1 MVYVASLSLMAKKA
15 LGPKCHQS
23 SINGIID
30 TMSIDPAV
38 SNMDVVLLGPSDLT
52 GPAGK
57 KIPEAVAKRHKGV
70 CVIYLCTNDREAKLF
85 QDAPH
90 VKQVKKIKDIVI
102 AEAVTEFY
110 GEDIKAVDP
119 KYHSSADRV
128 GDLGDNPE
136 PPKPVSL
143 AESKP
148 AEEVPVEPPKSV
160 EFDLPPIDGVTP
172 TEEQPAPSSE
182 AEQPKAPS
190 AEDVI
195 DSVKTVKDWD
205 ILKKQINRDGIIRQL
220 ILENNEFAGVANML
234 EVWDLRIRDIWADNH
249 KSNEEKMKA
258 VQEFGANR
266 QVLQATYNSVLV
278 DKFVSLM
285 ERVISVC
292 SSTVED
298 RCNEIA
304 NAVIS
309 IHQNKDAFL
318 EKAVSGEDSLDDTLY
333 ERMVELQS
341 IEGELCKM
349 FAFLHHEGMEEIV
362 ARLGE
367 KLPSNNEYINNVLSV
382 SSKLFQPSNTVNLAQ
397 SILDAL
403 AKGQVQLS
411 LVEDKVK
418 GLMGTMFQVIVEQ
431 NRVIQYQ
438 RDVIS
443 CLRANNV
450 ESLVVRDSL
459 LKECFN
465 VIVGS
470 EHTGLTATSAIYAGM
485 LSRRDNTLVVDLT
498 GHSHYGRYGYDVVQL
513 DEFMVERKQQPLL
526 FVTGSVGNDPEKV
539 FHLMEEL
546 KSRLTYFRHLII
558 VLDTAQLDILDQ
570 VGREA
575 LSISYVT
582 NCTVESMANVTSAYE
597 AGRKIPNV
605 CHKLICIDSPV
616 DVGMLISTLKMD
628 ISMTKLIPI
637 PYLREIKQAA
647 IVRQQPHTYND
658 VLRVFEEAFRA

>member
-1 MVYVASLSLMAKKA
+1 MVYVASLSLLAKKS
-15 LGPKCHQS
+15 LGSKCHQS
-23 SINGIID
+23 SINGILD
-30 TMSIDPAV
+30 TLSIDPAV
-38 SNMDVVLLGPSDLT
+38 SNMDVVLLGPADLS

-57 KIPEAVAKRHKGV
+57 KIPEAVAKRHSGV

-85 QDAPH
+85 PDAPH
-90 VKQVKKIKDIVI
+90 IKQVKRIKDTVI
-102 AEAVTEFY
+102 SEAVTEFY
-110 GEDIKAVDP
+110 GEDVKANNP
-119 KYHSSADRV
+119 KYSSAADKV
-128 GDLGDNPE
+128 GALGTNPE
-136 PPKPVSL
+136 PPRPIAPPV
-143 AESKP
+143 EETP
-148 AEEVPVEPPKSV
+148 AEAPAPVELELPEAQVEQPTVAENEPPK
-160 EFDLPPIDGVTP
+160 
-172 TEEQPAPSSE
+172 PS
-182 AEQPKAPS
+182 P

-195 DSVKTVKDWD
+195 ASVKSVKDWD
-205 ILKKQINRDGIIRQL
+205 ILKRQINRDSIIRQL

-234 EVWDLRIRDIWADNH
+234 NVWDLRIRDVWADPH
-249 KSNEEKMKA
+249 KSNEEKMRA

-278 DKFVSLM
+278 DKFVSLL
-285 ERVISVC
+285 ERVVSVC
-292 SSTVED
+292 SATVEE
-298 RCNEIA
+298 RCNEITH
-304 NAVIS
+304 AVIS
-309 IHQNKDAFL
+309 VQQNKDAFL

-362 ARLGE
+362 GRLGE
-367 KLPSNNEYINNVLSV
+367 KLPSTNEYINNVLSV
-382 SSKLFQPSNTVNLAQ
+382 SAKLYQPGNTVNLAQ
-397 SILDAL
+397 AIVDSL

-411 LVEDKVK
+411 LIEDKVK
-418 GLMGTMFQVIVEQ
+418 GLMSTMFQVIVAQ
-431 NRVIQYQ
+431 NKVIQYQ

-498 GHSHYGRYGYDVVQL
+498 GHSHYDRYGYDTVSL
-513 DEFMVERKQQPLL
+513 DEFMMERIQRPLL
-526 FVTGSVGNDPEKV
+526 FVTGSVDNDPEKV

-558 VLDTAQLDILDQ
+558 VLDAAQLNVLDQ

-582 NCTVESMANVTSAYE
+582 NCTVESLAAVTAAYE

-616 DVGMLISTLKMD
+616 DVGMLIATLKMD

>member
-1 MVYVASLSLMAKKA
+1 MVYVASLSLLAKKA
-15 LGPKCHQS
+15 LGSKCHQS
-23 SINGIID
+23 SINGILD
-30 TMSIDPAV
+30 TLSIDPAV
-38 SNMDVVLLGPSDLT
+38 SNMDVVLLGPADLS

-57 KIPEAVAKRHKGV
+57 KIPEAVAKRHSGV

-85 QDAPH
+85 PDAPH
-90 VKQVKKIKDIVI
+90 IKQVKRIKDTVI
-102 AEAVTEFY
+102 SEAVTEFY
-110 GEDIKAVDP
+110 GEDVKANNP
-119 KYHSSADRV
+119 KYSSAADKV
-128 GDLGDNPE
+128 GALGTNPE
-136 PPKPVSL
+136 PPRPVAPPVEEEETT
-143 AESKP
+143 AEAP
-148 AEEVPVEPPKSV
+148 APVELELPEAQVEQPTVAENEPPK
-160 EFDLPPIDGVTP
+160 
-172 TEEQPAPSSE
+172 PS
-182 AEQPKAPS
+182 P

-195 DSVKTVKDWD
+195 ASVKSVKDWD
-205 ILKKQINRDGIIRQL
+205 ILKRQINRDSIIRQL

-234 EVWDLRIRDIWADNH
+234 NVWDLRIRDVWADPH
-249 KSNEEKMKA
+249 KSNEEKMRA

-278 DKFVSLM
+278 DKFVSLL
-285 ERVISVC
+285 ERVVSVC
-292 SSTVED
+292 SATVEE
-298 RCNEIA
+298 RCNEITH
-304 NAVIS
+304 AVIS
-309 IHQNKDAFL
+309 VQQNKDAFL

-362 ARLGE
+362 GRLGE
-367 KLPSNNEYINNVLSV
+367 KLPSTNEYINNVLSV
-382 SSKLFQPSNTVNLAQ
+382 SAKLYQPGNTVNLAQ
-397 SILDAL
+397 AIVDSL

-411 LVEDKVK
+411 LIEDKVK
-418 GLMGTMFQVIVEQ
+418 GLMSTMFQVIVAQ
-431 NRVIQYQ
+431 NKVIQYQ

-498 GHSHYGRYGYDVVQL
+498 GHSHYDRYGYDTVSL
-513 DEFMVERKQQPLL
+513 DEFMVERIQRPLL
-526 FVTGSVGNDPEKV
+526 FVTGSVDNDPEKV

-558 VLDTAQLDILDQ
+558 VLDAAQLNVLDQ

-582 NCTVESMANVTSAYE
+582 NCTVESLAAVTAAYE

-616 DVGMLISTLKMD
+616 DVGMLIATLKMD

>member
-23 SINGIID
+23 SIKGIID

-38 SNMDVVLLGPSDLT
+38 SNMDVVLLGPNDLS

-57 KIPEAVAKRHKGV
+57 KVPEAVAKRHKGV

-85 QDAPH
+85 PDAPH
-90 VKQVKKIKDIVI
+90 VKQVKKIKDSII
-102 AEAVTEFY
+102 SDAVTEFY
-110 GEDIKAVDP
+110 GEDVKANDP
-119 KYHSSADRV
+119 KYNSSADRV
-128 GDLGDNPE
+128 GELGENPE
-136 PPKPVSL
+136 PPRPVSL
-143 AESKP
+143 AEPKP
-148 AEEVPVEPPKSV
+148 EEEPKNDASEVHELEIPSVTEQEQGDEPAQGAESYT
-160 EFDLPPIDGVTP
+160 G
-172 TEEQPAPSSE
+172 
-182 AEQPKAPS
+182 PS
-190 AEDVI
+190 AEDMI

-205 ILKKQINRDGIIRQL
+205 ILKKQINRDSIIRQL

-234 EVWDLRIRDIWADNH
+234 EVWDLRIRDVWADNH

-292 SSTVED
+292 SATVED
-298 RCNEIA
+298 RCNEIT

-309 IHQNKDAFL
+309 VHQNKDAFL
-318 EKAVSGEDSLDDTLY
+318 EKAISGEDSLDDALY

-362 ARLGE
+362 GRLGE

-382 SSKLFQPSNTVNLAQ
+382 SAKLFQPSNTVNLAQ
-397 SILDAL
+397 AILDSL

-411 LVEDKVK
+411 LIEDKVK
-418 GLMGTMFQVIVEQ
+418 GLMGTMFQVIVDQ
-431 NRVIQYQ
+431 NKVIQYQ

-465 VIVGS
+465 VIIGS

-498 GHSHYGRYGYDVVQL
+498 GHSHYDRYGYDTVSL
-513 DEFMVERKQQPLL
+513 DEFMVDRIQRPLL
-526 FVTGSVGNDPEKV
+526 FVTGTVDNDPEKV
-539 FHLMEEL
+539 FQLMEEL
-546 KSRLTYFRHLII
+546 KSRLTYFRHLIV
-558 VLDTAQLDILDQ
+558 VLDSKQLDILDQ
-570 VGREA
+570 VGRKA

-582 NCTVESMANVTSAYE
+582 NCTVESMEAVTIAYE
-597 AGRKIPNV
+597 SGRKIPNV

>member
-1 MVYVASLSLMAKKA
+1 MVYVASLSLLAKKA
-15 LGPKCHQS
+15 LGSKCHQS
-23 SINGIID
+23 SINGILD
-30 TMSIDPAV
+30 TLSIDPAV
-38 SNMDVVLLGPSDLT
+38 SNMDVVLLGPADLS

-57 KIPEAVAKRHKGV
+57 KIPEAVAKRHSGV

-85 QDAPH
+85 PDAPH
-90 VKQVKKIKDIVI
+90 IKQVKRIKDTVI
-102 AEAVTEFY
+102 SEAVTEFY
-110 GEDIKAVDP
+110 GEDVKANNP
-119 KYHSSADRV
+119 KYSSAADKV
-128 GDLGDNPE
+128 GALGTNPE
-136 PPKPVSL
+136 PPRPIAPPV
-143 AESKP
+143 EETP
-148 AEEVPVEPPKSV
+148 AEAPAPVELELPEAQVEQPTVAENEPPK
-160 EFDLPPIDGVTP
+160 
-172 TEEQPAPSSE
+172 PS
-182 AEQPKAPS
+182 P

-195 DSVKTVKDWD
+195 ASVKSVKDWD
-205 ILKKQINRDGIIRQL
+205 ILKRQINRDSIIRQL

-234 EVWDLRIRDIWADNH
+234 NVWDLRIRDVWADPH
-249 KSNEEKMKA
+249 KSNEEKMRA

-278 DKFVSLM
+278 DKFVSLL
-285 ERVISVC
+285 ERVVSVC
-292 SSTVED
+292 SATVEE
-298 RCNEIA
+298 RCNEITH
-304 NAVIS
+304 AVIS
-309 IHQNKDAFL
+309 VQQNKDAFL

-362 ARLGE
+362 GRLGE
-367 KLPSNNEYINNVLSV
+367 KLPSTNEYINNVLSV
-382 SSKLFQPSNTVNLAQ
+382 SAKLYQPGNTVNLAQ
-397 SILDAL
+397 AIVDSL

-411 LVEDKVK
+411 LIEDKVK
-418 GLMGTMFQVIVEQ
+418 GLMSTMFQVIVAQ
-431 NRVIQYQ
+431 NKVIQYQ

-498 GHSHYGRYGYDVVQL
+498 GHSHYDRYGYDTVSL
-513 DEFMVERKQQPLL
+513 DEFMVERIQRPLL
-526 FVTGSVGNDPEKV
+526 FVTGSVDNDPEKV

-558 VLDTAQLDILDQ
+558 VLDAAQLNVLDQ

-582 NCTVESMANVTSAYE
+582 NCTVESLAAVTAAYE

-616 DVGMLISTLKMD
+616 DVGMLIATLKMD

>member
-1 MVYVASLSLMAKKA
+1 MVYVASLSLLAKKA
-15 LGPKCHQS
+15 LGSKCHQS
-23 SINGIID
+23 SINGILD
-30 TMSIDPAV
+30 TLSIDPAV
-38 SNMDVVLLGPSDLT
+38 SNMDVVLLGPADLS

-57 KIPEAVAKRHKGV
+57 KIPEAVAKRHSGV

-85 QDAPH
+85 PDAPH
-90 VKQVKKIKDIVI
+90 IKQVKRIKDTVI
-102 AEAVTEFY
+102 SEAVTEFY
-110 GEDIKAVDP
+110 GEDVKANSP
-119 KYHSSADRV
+119 KYSSAADKV
-128 GDLGDNPE
+128 GALGTNPE
-136 PPKPVSL
+136 PPRPIAPPVEEEETT
-143 AESKP
+143 AEAP
-148 AEEVPVEPPKSV
+148 APVELELPEAQVEQPTVAENEPPK
-160 EFDLPPIDGVTP
+160 
-172 TEEQPAPSSE
+172 PS
-182 AEQPKAPS
+182 P

-195 DSVKTVKDWD
+195 ASVKSVKDWD
-205 ILKKQINRDGIIRQL
+205 ILKRQINRDSIIRQL

-234 EVWDLRIRDIWADNH
+234 NVWDLRIRDVWADPH
-249 KSNEEKMKA
+249 KSNEEKMRA

-278 DKFVSLM
+278 DKFVSLL
-285 ERVISVC
+285 ERVVSVC
-292 SSTVED
+292 SATVEE
-298 RCNEIA
+298 RCNEITH
-304 NAVIS
+304 AVIS
-309 IHQNKDAFL
+309 VQQNKDAFL

-362 ARLGE
+362 GRLGE
-367 KLPSNNEYINNVLSV
+367 KLPSTNEYINNVLSV
-382 SSKLFQPSNTVNLAQ
+382 SAKLYQPGNTVNLAQ
-397 SILDAL
+397 AIVDSL

-411 LVEDKVK
+411 LIEDKVK
-418 GLMGTMFQVIVEQ
+418 GLMSTMFQVIVAQ
-431 NRVIQYQ
+431 NKVIQYQ

-498 GHSHYGRYGYDVVQL
+498 GHSHYDRYGYDTVSL
-513 DEFMVERKQQPLL
+513 DEFMVERIQRPLL
-526 FVTGSVGNDPEKV
+526 FVTGSVDNDPEKV

-558 VLDTAQLDILDQ
+558 VLDAAQLNVLDQ

-582 NCTVESMANVTSAYE
+582 NCTVESLAAVTAAYE

-616 DVGMLISTLKMD
+616 DVGMLIATLKMD

>member
-1 MVYVASLSLMAKKA
+1 MVYVASLSLLAKKA
-15 LGPKCHQS
+15 LGSKCHQS
-23 SINGIID
+23 SINGILD
-30 TMSIDPAV
+30 TLSIDPAV
-38 SNMDVVLLGPSDLT
+38 SNMDVVLLGPADLS

-57 KIPEAVAKRHKGV
+57 KIPEAVAKRHSGV
-70 CVIYLCTNDREAKLF
+70 CVIYLCTNDREVKLF
-85 QDAPH
+85 PDAPH
-90 VKQVKKIKDIVI
+90 IKQVKRIKDTVI
-102 AEAVTEFY
+102 SEAVTEIY
-110 GEDIKAVDP
+110 GEDVKANNP
-119 KYHSSADRV
+119 KYSSAADKV
-128 GDLGDNPE
+128 GALGTNPE
-136 PPKPVSL
+136 PPRPIAPPVEEEETT
-143 AESKP
+143 AEAP
-148 AEEVPVEPPKSV
+148 APVELELPEAQVEQPTVVENEPPK
-160 EFDLPPIDGVTP
+160 
-172 TEEQPAPSSE
+172 PS
-182 AEQPKAPS
+182 P

-195 DSVKTVKDWD
+195 ASVKSVKDWD
-205 ILKKQINRDGIIRQL
+205 ILKRQINRDSIIRQL

-234 EVWDLRIRDIWADNH
+234 NVWDLRIRDVWADPH
-249 KSNEEKMKA
+249 KSNEEKMRA

-278 DKFVSLM
+278 DKFVSLL
-285 ERVISVC
+285 ERVVSVC
-292 SSTVED
+292 SATVED
-298 RCNEIA
+298 RCNEITH
-304 NAVIS
+304 AVVS
-309 IHQNKDAFL
+309 VQQNKDAFL

-362 ARLGE
+362 GRLGE
-367 KLPSNNEYINNVLSV
+367 KLPSTNEYINNVLSV
-382 SSKLFQPSNTVNLAQ
+382 SAKLYQPGNTVNLAQ
-397 SILDAL
+397 AIVDSL

-411 LVEDKVK
+411 LIEDKVK
-418 GLMGTMFQVIVEQ
+418 GLMSTMFQVIVAQ
-431 NRVIQYQ
+431 NKVIQYQ

-498 GHSHYGRYGYDVVQL
+498 GHSHYDRYGYDTVSL
-513 DEFMVERKQQPLL
+513 DEFMVERIQRPLL
-526 FVTGSVGNDPEKV
+526 FVTGSVDNDPEKV

-558 VLDTAQLDILDQ
+558 VLDAAQLNVLDQ

-582 NCTVESMANVTSAYE
+582 NCTIESLAAITAAYE

-616 DVGMLISTLKMD
+616 DVGMLIATLKMD

>member
-1 MVYVASLSLMAKKA
+1 MVYVASLSLLAKKA
-15 LGPKCHQS
+15 LGSKCHQS
-23 SINGIID
+23 SINGILD
-30 TMSIDPAV
+30 TLSIDPAV
-38 SNMDVVLLGPSDLT
+38 SNMDVVLLGPADLS

-57 KIPEAVAKRHKGV
+57 KIPEAVAKRHSGV

-85 QDAPH
+85 PDAPH
-90 VKQVKKIKDIVI
+90 IKQVKRIKDTVI
-102 AEAVTEFY
+102 SEAVTEFY
-110 GEDIKAVDP
+110 GEDVKANNP
-119 KYHSSADRV
+119 KYSSAADKV
-128 GDLGDNPE
+128 GALGTNPE
-136 PPKPVSL
+136 PPRPIAPPVEEEETT
-143 AESKP
+143 AEAP
-148 AEEVPVEPPKSV
+148 APVELELPEAQVEQPTVVENEPPK
-160 EFDLPPIDGVTP
+160 
-172 TEEQPAPSSE
+172 PS
-182 AEQPKAPS
+182 P

-195 DSVKTVKDWD
+195 ASVKSVKDWD
-205 ILKKQINRDGIIRQL
+205 ILKRQINRDSIIRQL

-234 EVWDLRIRDIWADNH
+234 NVWDLRIRDVWADPH
-249 KSNEEKMKA
+249 KSNEEKMRA

-278 DKFVSLM
+278 DKFVSLL
-285 ERVISVC
+285 ERVVSVC
-292 SSTVED
+292 SATVED
-298 RCNEIA
+298 RCNEITH
-304 NAVIS
+304 AVVS
-309 IHQNKDAFL
+309 VQQNKDAFL

-362 ARLGE
+362 GRLCE
-367 KLPSNNEYINNVLSV
+367 KLPSTNEYINNVLSV
-382 SSKLFQPSNTVNLAQ
+382 SAKLYQPGNTVNLAQ
-397 SILDAL
+397 AIVDSL

-411 LVEDKVK
+411 LIEDKVK
-418 GLMGTMFQVIVEQ
+418 GLMSTMFQVIVAQ
-431 NRVIQYQ
+431 NKVIQYQ

-498 GHSHYGRYGYDVVQL
+498 GHSHYDRYGYDTVSL
-513 DEFMVERKQQPLL
+513 DEFMVERIQRPLL
-526 FVTGSVGNDPEKV
+526 FVTGSVDNDPEKV

-558 VLDTAQLDILDQ
+558 VLDAAQLNVLDQ

-582 NCTVESMANVTSAYE
+582 NCTIESLAAITAAYE

-616 DVGMLISTLKMD
+616 DVGMLIATLKMD